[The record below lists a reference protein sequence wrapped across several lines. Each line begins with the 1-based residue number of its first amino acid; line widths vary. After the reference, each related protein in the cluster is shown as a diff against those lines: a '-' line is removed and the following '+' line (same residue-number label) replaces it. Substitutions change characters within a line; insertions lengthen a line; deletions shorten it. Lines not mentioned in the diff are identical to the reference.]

1 MLHLTETVWTMKLL
15 FLLSLILAMQIQR
28 QQLSRF
34 EDAVLLL
41 CGAGTLEELSE
52 DEWERYRHL
61 ADHPLDL
68 NACTR
73 SAMLSSGL
81 FSPFQAASLLDRR
94 MRDGD
99 ILSYTELGYTDGFTP
114 ELARALS
121 HFVVLRSRNPPGKP
135 SVPQLH
141 ASLLLRTSCSGSSSV
156 PAARAAL
163 QTAAAHSTS
172 GANSTASGKN
182 PSAATSSSASG
193 KNPSAAT
200 SSFASGKNP
209 SAATSNSAFGKNDP
223 FSGSA
228 AFGIKTAISL
238 EGRLDAFWSARKS
251 YSDRTFGPGTI
262 SLAIYGKSIPGRI
275 LLGDYSARFGQ
286 GLLLWSGF
294 SIAGFSSVQSFRRNA
309 SGLSASSSFTRTLH
323 GIGLDLALGR
333 STISAVWSTPVQSTN
348 PRLLA
353 LNYNHIFRTS
363 STGAT
368 LLADPG
374 RLYAASIDFRAGLP
388 RLSLSGEFAFELL
401 PAPAAVAASAAVP
414 SLAAPAVA
422 ASATASTALVT
433 ASAAVP
439 SLAAPAVVASATAS
453 AALAPAPAVAAS
465 ADVPSFA
472 APAVAASASV
482 APVSAASATPQ
493 PDSPAAIFVPAGL
506 LSAVWTPSY
515 GNRLAVLA
523 RYYPQNWS
531 QLAASPPST
540 FSTAKDEFG
549 SAFLFQSARYTLSL
563 DLARRLSE
571 ANWQYRLL
579 ASANL
584 PFRLGL
590 PGRMQRKVNS
600 STGIDGTFSVRSLS
614 RFRPSQSLPFRQD
627 LRCDLKLEL
636 NRLKLN
642 TRCNLLWCR
651 NFAMLGYIEPG
662 FSDQFFSL
670 WFRLTGYSVPSWDD
684 RISTWERDIPGSF
697 TVPARYGKGLALS
710 CTSSLTIQRKRLRH
724 RLNARLSYDVYS
736 RKETLTRKPEL
747 KLQYRMDF

>member
-1 MLHLTETVWTMKLL
+1 MKLL

-172 GANSTASGKN
+172 GANS
-182 PSAATSSSASG
+182 SASG

-200 SSFASGKNP
+200 SSFAS
-209 SAATSNSAFGKNDP
+209 GKNDP

-401 PAPAAVAASAAVP
+401 PASASAALAPAPASVAASAAVP

-422 ASATASTALVT
+422 ASATASAALVT
-433 ASAAVP
+433 APAAVP
-439 SLAAPAVVASATAS
+439 SL
-453 AALAPAPAVAAS
+453 
-465 ADVPSFA
+465 A

-531 QLAASPPST
+531 QLAASPPSA

-590 PGRMQRKVNS
+590 PGRTQRKVNS
-600 STGIDGTFSVRSLS
+600 STGIDGTISVRSLS

>member
-1 MLHLTETVWTMKLL
+1 MKLL

-81 FSPFQAASLLDRR
+81 FSPFQAASVLDRR

-182 PSAATSSSASG
+182 PSAATSSSAS
-193 KNPSAAT
+193 
-200 SSFASGKNP
+200 
-209 SAATSNSAFGKNDP
+209 GKNDP

-333 STISAVWSTPVQSTN
+333 STISAVWSTPVQSTS

-401 PAPAAVAASAAVP
+401 PASASAALAPAPASVAASAAVP
-414 SLAAPAVA
+414 SL
-422 ASATASTALVT
+422 
-433 ASAAVP
+433 
-439 SLAAPAVVASATAS
+439 
-453 AALAPAPAVAAS
+453 
-465 ADVPSFA
+465 A

-515 GNRLAVLA
+515 GTRLAILA

-531 QLAASPPST
+531 QLAASPPSA

-579 ASANL
+579 ASSNL

-590 PGRMQRKVNS
+590 PGRTQRKVNS
-600 STGIDGTFSVRSLS
+600 STGIDGTISVRSLS

-662 FSDQFFSL
+662 FSDQFYSL

-697 TVPARYGKGLALS
+697 TLPARYGKGLALS

>member
-1 MLHLTETVWTMKLL
+1 MKLL

-81 FSPFQAASLLDRR
+81 FSPFQAASVLDRR

-182 PSAATSSSASG
+182 PSAATSSSAS
-193 KNPSAAT
+193 
-200 SSFASGKNP
+200 
-209 SAATSNSAFGKNDP
+209 GKNDP

-333 STISAVWSTPVQSTN
+333 STISAVWSTPVQSTS

-401 PAPAAVAASAAVP
+401 PASASAA
-414 SLAAPAVA
+414 LAPAPASVA
-422 ASATASTALVT
+422 

-453 AALAPAPAVAAS
+453 AALVTAS
-465 ADVPSFA
+465 AAVPSLA

-515 GNRLAVLA
+515 GTRLAILA

-531 QLAASPPST
+531 QLAASPPSA

-590 PGRMQRKVNS
+590 PGRTQRKVNS
-600 STGIDGTFSVRSLS
+600 STGIDGTISVRSLS

-662 FSDQFFSL
+662 FSDQFYSL

-697 TVPARYGKGLALS
+697 TLPARYGKGLALS

>member
-1 MLHLTETVWTMKLL
+1 MKLL

-172 GANSTASGKN
+172 GANSTAF
-182 PSAATSSSASG
+182 G

-200 SSFASGKNP
+200 SSFAS
-209 SAATSNSAFGKNDP
+209 GKNDP

-333 STISAVWSTPVQSTN
+333 STISAVWSTPVHSTT

-401 PAPAAVAASAAVP
+401 PAPAPAPVA
-414 SLAAPAVA
+414 
-422 ASATASTALVT
+422 
-433 ASAAVP
+433 
-439 SLAAPAVVASATAS
+439 ASATAS
-453 AALAPAPAVAAS
+453 AALVTAPAA
-465 ADVPSFA
+465 VPSLA

-540 FSTAKDEFG
+540 FSNAKDEFG

-590 PGRMQRKVNS
+590 PGRTQRKVNS
-600 STGIDGTFSVRSLS
+600 STGIDGTISVRSLS

-662 FSDQFFSL
+662 FSDHFFSL

>member
-1 MLHLTETVWTMKLL
+1 
-15 FLLSLILAMQIQR
+15 MQIQR

-182 PSAATSSSASG
+182 PSAATSS
-193 KNPSAAT
+193 
-200 SSFASGKNP
+200 FAS
-209 SAATSNSAFGKNDP
+209 GKNDP

-388 RLSLSGEFAFELL
+388 RLSLSGEFALELL
-401 PAPAAVAASAAVP
+401 PAPASAALAPAPASVAASAAVP
-414 SLAAPAVA
+414 SL
-422 ASATASTALVT
+422 
-433 ASAAVP
+433 
-439 SLAAPAVVASATAS
+439 
-453 AALAPAPAVAAS
+453 
-465 ADVPSFA
+465 A

-531 QLAASPPST
+531 QLAASPPSA

-590 PGRMQRKVNS
+590 PGRTQRKVNS
-600 STGIDGTFSVRSLS
+600 STGIDGTISVRSLS

-710 CTSSLTIQRKRLRH
+710 CTSSLTIQRKRLRY

>member
-1 MLHLTETVWTMKLL
+1 MKLL

-182 PSAATSSSASG
+182 PSAATSS
-193 KNPSAAT
+193 
-200 SSFASGKNP
+200 FAS
-209 SAATSNSAFGKNDP
+209 GKNDP

-323 GIGLDLALGR
+323 GIGLDLVLGR
-333 STISAVWSTPVQSTN
+333 STISAVWSTPVHSTN

-388 RLSLSGEFAFELL
+388 RLSLSGEFALELL

-422 ASATASTALVT
+422 ASASV
-433 ASAAVP
+433 
-439 SLAAPAVVASATAS
+439 APVS
-453 AALAPAPAVAAS
+453 
-465 ADVPSFA
+465 
-472 APAVAASASV
+472 AASASV

-590 PGRMQRKVNS
+590 PGRTQRKVIS
-600 STGIDGTFSVRSLS
+600 STGIDGTISVRSLS

>member
-1 MLHLTETVWTMKLL
+1 
-15 FLLSLILAMQIQR
+15 MQIQR

-141 ASLLLRTSCSGSSSV
+141 VSLLLRTSCSGSSSV

-163 QTAAAHSTS
+163 QTAAVHSTS

-182 PSAATSSSASG
+182 PA
-193 KNPSAAT
+193 
-200 SSFASGKNP
+200 
-209 SAATSNSAFGKNDP
+209 AATSNSAFGKNDP

-333 STISAVWSTPVQSTN
+333 STISAVWSTPVQSTT

-388 RLSLSGEFAFELL
+388 RLSLSGEFAFDLL
-401 PAPAAVAASAAVP
+401 PASALAPAPASVAASAAVP
-414 SLAAPAVA
+414 SL
-422 ASATASTALVT
+422 
-433 ASAAVP
+433 
-439 SLAAPAVVASATAS
+439 
-453 AALAPAPAVAAS
+453 
-465 ADVPSFA
+465 A

-515 GNRLAVLA
+515 GTRLAVLA

-540 FSTAKDEFG
+540 FSNAKDEFG

-590 PGRMQRKVNS
+590 PGRTQRKVNS
-600 STGIDGTFSVRSLS
+600 STGIGGTISVRSLS

-662 FSDQFFSL
+662 FSDQSFSL

>member
-1 MLHLTETVWTMKLL
+1 MKLL

-182 PSAATSSSASG
+182 PSAATSS
-193 KNPSAAT
+193 
-200 SSFASGKNP
+200 FAS
-209 SAATSNSAFGKNDP
+209 GKNDP

-333 STISAVWSTPVQSTN
+333 STISAVWSTPVHSTN

-388 RLSLSGEFAFELL
+388 RLSLSGEFALELL

-422 ASATASTALVT
+422 ASATASAALAPAV
-433 ASAAVP
+433 AAPAAVP
-439 SLAAPAVVASATAS
+439 SLAAPAV
-453 AALAPAPAVAAS
+453 AAS
-465 ADVPSFA
+465 ASV
-472 APAVAASASV
+472 APVSAASASV

-590 PGRMQRKVNS
+590 PGRTQRKVIS
-600 STGIDGTFSVRSLS
+600 STGIDGTISVRSLS

-636 NRLKLN
+636 NRFKLN

>member
-1 MLHLTETVWTMKLL
+1 MKLL

-182 PSAATSSSASG
+182 PSAATSS
-193 KNPSAAT
+193 
-200 SSFASGKNP
+200 FAS
-209 SAATSNSAFGKNDP
+209 GKNDP

-323 GIGLDLALGR
+323 GIGLDLTLGR

-422 ASATASTALVT
+422 ASASV
-433 ASAAVP
+433 
-439 SLAAPAVVASATAS
+439 APVS
-453 AALAPAPAVAAS
+453 
-465 ADVPSFA
+465 
-472 APAVAASASV
+472 AASASV

-531 QLAASPPST
+531 QLAASPPSA

-590 PGRMQRKVNS
+590 PGRTQRKVNS
-600 STGIDGTFSVRSLS
+600 SIGIDGTISVRSLS

-636 NRLKLN
+636 NRFKLN

>member
-182 PSAATSSSASG
+182 PSAATSS
-193 KNPSAAT
+193 
-200 SSFASGKNP
+200 FAS
-209 SAATSNSAFGKNDP
+209 GKNDP

-333 STISAVWSTPVQSTN
+333 STISAVWSTPVQSTS

-401 PAPAAVAASAAVP
+401 PASASAALAPAPASVAASAAVP

-422 ASATASTALVT
+422 ASATASAALVT
-433 ASAAVP
+433 APAAVP
-439 SLAAPAVVASATAS
+439 PL
-453 AALAPAPAVAAS
+453 
-465 ADVPSFA
+465 A

-493 PDSPAAIFVPAGL
+493 PDSPVAIFVPAGL

-540 FSTAKDEFG
+540 FSNAKDEFG

-590 PGRMQRKVNS
+590 PGRTQRKVNS
-600 STGIDGTFSVRSLS
+600 STGIDGTISVRSLS

>member
-1 MLHLTETVWTMKLL
+1 MKLL

-172 GANSTASGKN
+172 GANSTASGKK

-200 SSFASGKNP
+200 SNSAFGKNP
-209 SAATSNSAFGKNDP
+209 SAATSSFASGKNDP

-333 STISAVWSTPVQSTN
+333 STISAVWSTPVQSTS

-401 PAPAAVAASAAVP
+401 PASASAALAPAPASVAASAAVP

-422 ASATASTALVT
+422 ASATASAALVT
-433 ASAAVP
+433 APAAVP
-439 SLAAPAVVASATAS
+439 SL
-453 AALAPAPAVAAS
+453 
-465 ADVPSFA
+465 A

-493 PDSPAAIFVPAGL
+493 PDSPAAVFVPAGL

-531 QLAASPPST
+531 QLAASPPSA

-590 PGRMQRKVNS
+590 PGRTQRKVNS
-600 STGIDGTFSVRSLS
+600 STGIDGTISVRSLS

>member
-1 MLHLTETVWTMKLL
+1 MKLL

-193 KNPSAAT
+193 KN
-200 SSFASGKNP
+200 
-209 SAATSNSAFGKNDP
+209 DP

-388 RLSLSGEFAFELL
+388 RLSLSGEFAFELF
-401 PAPAAVAASAAVP
+401 PAP
-414 SLAAPAVA
+414 
-422 ASATASTALVT
+422 
-433 ASAAVP
+433 
-439 SLAAPAVVASATAS
+439 AS
-453 AALAPAPAVAAS
+453 AALAPAPAA
-465 ADVPSFA
+465 VPSLA

-515 GNRLAVLA
+515 GTRLAILA

-590 PGRMQRKVNS
+590 PGRTQRKVNS
-600 STGIDGTFSVRSLS
+600 STGIDGTISVRSLS

-662 FSDQFFSL
+662 FSDQSFSL

>member
-1 MLHLTETVWTMKLL
+1 MKLL

-182 PSAATSSSASG
+182 PSAATSS
-193 KNPSAAT
+193 
-200 SSFASGKNP
+200 FAS
-209 SAATSNSAFGKNDP
+209 GKNDP

-401 PAPAAVAASAAVP
+401 PASASAALAPAPAAVP

-422 ASATASTALVT
+422 A
-433 ASAAVP
+433 P
-439 SLAAPAVVASATAS
+439 ATAS
-453 AALAPAPAVAAS
+453 AALVT
-465 ADVPSFA
+465 

-493 PDSPAAIFVPAGL
+493 PDSPAAVFVPAGL

-515 GNRLAVLA
+515 GTRLAILA

-590 PGRMQRKVNS
+590 PGRTQRKTNS
-600 STGIDGTFSVRSLS
+600 STGIDGTISVRSLS

-736 RKETLTRKPEL
+736 RKETLTRKPEF

>member
-1 MLHLTETVWTMKLL
+1 MKLL

-182 PSAATSSSASG
+182 PSAATSS
-193 KNPSAAT
+193 
-200 SSFASGKNP
+200 FAS
-209 SAATSNSAFGKNDP
+209 GKNDP

-401 PAPAAVAASAAVP
+401 PAS
-414 SLAAPAVA
+414 
-422 ASATASTALVT
+422 
-433 ASAAVP
+433 
-439 SLAAPAVVASATAS
+439 AS
-453 AALAPAPAVAAS
+453 AALAPAPAA
-465 ADVPSFA
+465 VPSLA

-493 PDSPAAIFVPAGL
+493 PDSPAAVFVPAGL

-515 GNRLAVLA
+515 GTRLAILA

-590 PGRMQRKVNS
+590 PGRTQRKTNS
-600 STGIDGTFSVRSLS
+600 STGIDGTISVRSLS

-736 RKETLTRKPEL
+736 RKETLTRKPEF

>member
-1 MLHLTETVWTMKLL
+1 MKLL

-172 GANSTASGKN
+172 GANSTAF
-182 PSAATSSSASG
+182 G

-200 SSFASGKNP
+200 SSFAS
-209 SAATSNSAFGKNDP
+209 GKNDP

-401 PAPAAVAASAAVP
+401 PASASAALAPAPASVAASAAVP
-414 SLAAPAVA
+414 SL
-422 ASATASTALVT
+422 
-433 ASAAVP
+433 
-439 SLAAPAVVASATAS
+439 
-453 AALAPAPAVAAS
+453 
-465 ADVPSFA
+465 A

-482 APVSAASATPQ
+482 APVSAASATLQ
-493 PDSPAAIFVPAGL
+493 PDSPAAVFVPAGL

-531 QLAASPPST
+531 QLAASPPSA

-590 PGRMQRKVNS
+590 PGRTQRKVNS
-600 STGIDGTFSVRSLS
+600 STGIDGTISVRSLS

-736 RKETLTRKPEL
+736 RKETLSRKPEL

>member
-1 MLHLTETVWTMKLL
+1 MKLL

-182 PSAATSSSASG
+182 PSAATSNSAFG

-200 SSFASGKNP
+200 SSFAS
-209 SAATSNSAFGKNDP
+209 GKNDP

-374 RLYAASIDFRAGLP
+374 RLYAASIDFRTGLP

-401 PAPAAVAASAAVP
+401 PAPASAALAPAYASVAAPAAVP

-422 ASATASTALVT
+422 ASATASAALVT
-433 ASAAVP
+433 VPAAVP
-439 SLAAPAVVASATAS
+439 SLAAPAVVASA
-453 AALAPAPAVAAS
+453 
-465 ADVPSFA
+465 
-472 APAVAASASV
+472 SV
-482 APVSAASATPQ
+482 APVSAASASVAPISAAAATPQ

-515 GNRLAVLA
+515 GTRLAILA

-531 QLAASPPST
+531 QLAASPPSA

-590 PGRMQRKVNS
+590 PGRTQRKVNS
-600 STGIDGTFSVRSLS
+600 STGIDGTISVRSLS

>member
-1 MLHLTETVWTMKLL
+1 MKLL

-141 ASLLLRTSCSGSSSV
+141 VSLLLRTSCSGSSSV

-172 GANSTASGKN
+172 GANS
-182 PSAATSSSASG
+182 SASG

-200 SSFASGKNP
+200 SSFAS
-209 SAATSNSAFGKNDP
+209 GKNDP

-401 PAPAAVAASAAVP
+401 PASASAALAPAPASVAASAAVP

-422 ASATASTALVT
+422 ASATASAAFVT
-433 ASAAVP
+433 APAAVP
-439 SLAAPAVVASATAS
+439 SL
-453 AALAPAPAVAAS
+453 
-465 ADVPSFA
+465 A

-482 APVSAASATPQ
+482 APVSATSATPQ

-531 QLAASPPST
+531 QLAASPPSA

-590 PGRMQRKVNS
+590 PGRTQRKVNS
-600 STGIDGTFSVRSLS
+600 STGIDGTISVRSLS

-662 FSDQFFSL
+662 FSDQSFSL

>member
-1 MLHLTETVWTMKLL
+1 MKLL

-156 PAARAAL
+156 PAARADL

-182 PSAATSSSASG
+182 PSAATSS
-193 KNPSAAT
+193 
-200 SSFASGKNP
+200 FAS
-209 SAATSNSAFGKNDP
+209 GKNDP

-401 PAPAAVAASAAVP
+401 PASASAALAPAPASVAASAAVP

-422 ASATASTALVT
+422 ASATASAALATAP
-433 ASAAVP
+433 AAVP
-439 SLAAPAVVASATAS
+439 SL
-453 AALAPAPAVAAS
+453 
-465 ADVPSFA
+465 A

-515 GNRLAVLA
+515 GTRLAILA

-531 QLAASPPST
+531 QLAASPPSA

-590 PGRMQRKVNS
+590 PGRTQRKTNS
-600 STGIDGTFSVRSLS
+600 STGIDGTISVRSLS

-662 FSDQFFSL
+662 FSDQSFSL

>member
-1 MLHLTETVWTMKLL
+1 MKLL

-182 PSAATSSSASG
+182 PSAATSS
-193 KNPSAAT
+193 
-200 SSFASGKNP
+200 FAS
-209 SAATSNSAFGKNDP
+209 GKNDP

-401 PAPAAVAASAAVP
+401 PASASAALAPAPASVAASAAVP
-414 SLAAPAVA
+414 SL
-422 ASATASTALVT
+422 
-433 ASAAVP
+433 
-439 SLAAPAVVASATAS
+439 
-453 AALAPAPAVAAS
+453 
-465 ADVPSFA
+465 A

-493 PDSPAAIFVPAGL
+493 PDSPAAVFVPAGL

-531 QLAASPPST
+531 QLAASPPSA

-549 SAFLFQSARYTLSL
+549 SAFLFQSARYTLTL

-590 PGRMQRKVNS
+590 PGRTQRKTNS
-600 STGIDGTFSVRSLS
+600 STGIDGTISVRSLS

-662 FSDQFFSL
+662 FSDQSFSL

>member
-1 MLHLTETVWTMKLL
+1 MKLL

-182 PSAATSSSASG
+182 PSAATSS
-193 KNPSAAT
+193 
-200 SSFASGKNP
+200 FAS
-209 SAATSNSAFGKNDP
+209 GKNDP

-323 GIGLDLALGR
+323 GIGLDLTLGR

-401 PAPAAVAASAAVP
+401 PVP
-414 SLAAPAVA
+414 
-422 ASATASTALVT
+422 
-433 ASAAVP
+433 
-439 SLAAPAVVASATAS
+439 APAVVASATAS
-453 AALAPAPAVAAS
+453 AALATAPAA
-465 ADVPSFA
+465 VPSLA
-472 APAVAASASV
+472 APAVAAPASV

-590 PGRMQRKVNS
+590 PGRTQRKVNS
-600 STGIDGTFSVRSLS
+600 STGIDGTISVRSLS

>member
-1 MLHLTETVWTMKLL
+1 MKLL

-182 PSAATSSSASG
+182 PSAATSS
-193 KNPSAAT
+193 
-200 SSFASGKNP
+200 FAS
-209 SAATSNSAFGKNDP
+209 GKNDP

-388 RLSLSGEFAFELL
+388 RLSLSGEFALELL

-422 ASATASTALVT
+422 ASASV
-433 ASAAVP
+433 
-439 SLAAPAVVASATAS
+439 APVS
-453 AALAPAPAVAAS
+453 
-465 ADVPSFA
+465 
-472 APAVAASASV
+472 AASASV

-590 PGRMQRKVNS
+590 PGRTQRKVIS
-600 STGIDGTFSVRSLS
+600 STGIDGTISVRSLS

>member
-1 MLHLTETVWTMKLL
+1 MKLL

-172 GANSTASGKN
+172 GANSSASGKN
-182 PSAATSSSASG
+182 PSAATSSSAS
-193 KNPSAAT
+193 
-200 SSFASGKNP
+200 
-209 SAATSNSAFGKNDP
+209 GKNDP

-333 STISAVWSTPVQSTN
+333 STISAVWSTPVHSTT

-401 PAPAAVAASAAVP
+401 PASASAALAPAPAAVAASAAVP

-433 ASAAVP
+433 APAAVAASAAVP
-439 SLAAPAVVASATAS
+439 SL
-453 AALAPAPAVAAS
+453 
-465 ADVPSFA
+465 A

-590 PGRMQRKVNS
+590 PGRTQRKVNS
-600 STGIDGTFSVRSLS
+600 STGIDGTISVRSLS

>member
-182 PSAATSSSASG
+182 PSAATSS
-193 KNPSAAT
+193 
-200 SSFASGKNP
+200 FAS
-209 SAATSNSAFGKNDP
+209 GKNDP

-333 STISAVWSTPVQSTN
+333 STISAVWSTPVQSTS

-401 PAPAAVAASAAVP
+401 PAPAP
-414 SLAAPAVA
+414 
-422 ASATASTALVT
+422 
-433 ASAAVP
+433 
-439 SLAAPAVVASATAS
+439 
-453 AALAPAPAVAAS
+453 AALAPAPASVAAS
-465 ADVPSFA
+465 PAVPSLA

-531 QLAASPPST
+531 QLAASPPSA

-590 PGRMQRKVNS
+590 PGRTQRKTNS
-600 STGIDGTFSVRSLS
+600 STGIDGTISVRSLS

>member
-1 MLHLTETVWTMKLL
+1 MKLL

-156 PAARAAL
+156 PAARADL

-182 PSAATSSSASG
+182 PSAATSS
-193 KNPSAAT
+193 
-200 SSFASGKNP
+200 FAS
-209 SAATSNSAFGKNDP
+209 GKNDP

-401 PAPAAVAASAAVP
+401 PASASAALAPAPASVAASAAVP

-422 ASATASTALVT
+422 ASATASAALVT
-433 ASAAVP
+433 APAAVP
-439 SLAAPAVVASATAS
+439 SL
-453 AALAPAPAVAAS
+453 
-465 ADVPSFA
+465 A

-515 GNRLAVLA
+515 GTRLAILA

-590 PGRMQRKVNS
+590 PGRTQRKTNS
-600 STGIDGTFSVRSLS
+600 STGIDGTISVRSLS

>member
-1 MLHLTETVWTMKLL
+1 MKLL

-172 GANSTASGKN
+172 GANSTAF
-182 PSAATSSSASG
+182 G

-200 SSFASGKNP
+200 SSFASGKD
-209 SAATSNSAFGKNDP
+209 DP

-323 GIGLDLALGR
+323 GIGLDLALYR

-388 RLSLSGEFAFELL
+388 RLSLSGEFALELL

-422 ASATASTALVT
+422 ASAIASAALATAP
-433 ASAAVP
+433 AAVP
-439 SLAAPAVVASATAS
+439 SLAAPAVAASATAS
-453 AALAPAPAVAAS
+453 AALAPAVAAP
-465 ADVPSFA
+465 AAVPSLA

-482 APVSAASATPQ
+482 APVSATSATPQ
-493 PDSPAAIFVPAGL
+493 PDPPAAIFVPAGL

-590 PGRMQRKVNS
+590 PGRTQRKVNS
-600 STGIDGTFSVRSLS
+600 SIGIDGTISVRSLS

>member
-1 MLHLTETVWTMKLL
+1 MKLL

-172 GANSTASGKN
+172 GANSTAF
-182 PSAATSSSASG
+182 G

-200 SSFASGKNP
+200 SSFASGKD
-209 SAATSNSAFGKNDP
+209 DP

-323 GIGLDLALGR
+323 GIGLDLALYR

-374 RLYAASIDFRAGLP
+374 RLYAASIDFRTGLP

-401 PAPAAVAASAAVP
+401 PAPALATASAAVP

-422 ASATASTALVT
+422 ASATASAAL
-433 ASAAVP
+433 APAGAAPAAVP
-439 SLAAPAVVASATAS
+439 SL
-453 AALAPAPAVAAS
+453 
-465 ADVPSFA
+465 A

-482 APVSAASATPQ
+482 APVSATSATPQ
-493 PDSPAAIFVPAGL
+493 PDPPAAIFVPAGL

-531 QLAASPPST
+531 QLAASPPSA

-590 PGRMQRKVNS
+590 PGRTQRKVNS
-600 STGIDGTFSVRSLS
+600 STGIDGTISVRSLS

>member
-1 MLHLTETVWTMKLL
+1 MKLL

-141 ASLLLRTSCSGSSSV
+141 VSLLLRTSCSGSSSV

-182 PSAATSSSASG
+182 PSAATSS
-193 KNPSAAT
+193 
-200 SSFASGKNP
+200 FAS
-209 SAATSNSAFGKNDP
+209 GKNDP

-401 PAPAAVAASAAVP
+401 PASASAALAPAPASVAASAAVP
-414 SLAAPAVA
+414 SL
-422 ASATASTALVT
+422 
-433 ASAAVP
+433 
-439 SLAAPAVVASATAS
+439 
-453 AALAPAPAVAAS
+453 
-465 ADVPSFA
+465 A

-493 PDSPAAIFVPAGL
+493 PNSPAAVFVPAGL

-590 PGRMQRKVNS
+590 PGRTQRKVNS
-600 STGIDGTFSVRSLS
+600 STGIDGTISVRSLS

>member
-1 MLHLTETVWTMKLL
+1 MKLL

-182 PSAATSSSASG
+182 PSAATSS
-193 KNPSAAT
+193 
-200 SSFASGKNP
+200 FAS
-209 SAATSNSAFGKNDP
+209 GKNDP

-333 STISAVWSTPVQSTN
+333 STISAVWSTPVHSTN

-388 RLSLSGEFAFELL
+388 RLSLSGEFALELL

-422 ASATASTALVT
+422 ASATASAALAPAV
-433 ASAAVP
+433 AAPAAVP
-439 SLAAPAVVASATAS
+439 SLAAPAV
-453 AALAPAPAVAAS
+453 AAS
-465 ADVPSFA
+465 ASV
-472 APAVAASASV
+472 APVSAASASV

-590 PGRMQRKVNS
+590 PGRTQRKVIS
-600 STGIDGTFSVRSLS
+600 STGIDGTISVRSLS

>member
-1 MLHLTETVWTMKLL
+1 MKLL

-172 GANSTASGKN
+172 GANSTAF
-182 PSAATSSSASG
+182 G

-200 SSFASGKNP
+200 SSFASGKD
-209 SAATSNSAFGKNDP
+209 DP

-333 STISAVWSTPVQSTN
+333 STISAVWSTPVHSTN

-388 RLSLSGEFAFELL
+388 RLSLSGEFALELL

-422 ASATASTALVT
+422 ASASV
-433 ASAAVP
+433 
-439 SLAAPAVVASATAS
+439 APVS
-453 AALAPAPAVAAS
+453 
-465 ADVPSFA
+465 
-472 APAVAASASV
+472 AASASV

-531 QLAASPPST
+531 QLAASPPSA

-590 PGRMQRKVNS
+590 PGRTQRKVIS
-600 STGIDGTFSVRSLS
+600 STGIDGTISVRSLS

>member
-1 MLHLTETVWTMKLL
+1 MKLL

-182 PSAATSSSASG
+182 PSAATSS
-193 KNPSAAT
+193 
-200 SSFASGKNP
+200 FAS
-209 SAATSNSAFGKNDP
+209 GKNDP

-401 PAPAAVAASAAVP
+401 PASASAALAPAPASVAASAAVP

-422 ASATASTALVT
+422 ASATASAALVT
-433 ASAAVP
+433 APAAVP
-439 SLAAPAVVASATAS
+439 SL
-453 AALAPAPAVAAS
+453 
-465 ADVPSFA
+465 A

-493 PDSPAAIFVPAGL
+493 PDSPAAVFVPAGL

-531 QLAASPPST
+531 QLAASPPSA

-590 PGRMQRKVNS
+590 PGRTQRKTNS
-600 STGIDGTFSVRSLS
+600 STGIDGTISVRSLS

>member
-1 MLHLTETVWTMKLL
+1 MKLL

-182 PSAATSSSASG
+182 PSAATSS
-193 KNPSAAT
+193 
-200 SSFASGKNP
+200 FAS
-209 SAATSNSAFGKNDP
+209 GKNDP

-323 GIGLDLALGR
+323 GIGLDLALYR

-388 RLSLSGEFAFELL
+388 RLSLSGEFALELL

-422 ASATASTALVT
+422 ASATASAALAPAV
-433 ASAAVP
+433 AAPAAVP
-439 SLAAPAVVASATAS
+439 SL
-453 AALAPAPAVAAS
+453 
-465 ADVPSFA
+465 A

-482 APVSAASATPQ
+482 APVSATSATPQ
-493 PDSPAAIFVPAGL
+493 PDPPAAIFVPAGL

-531 QLAASPPST
+531 QLAASPPSA

-590 PGRMQRKVNS
+590 PGRTQRKVIS
-600 STGIDGTFSVRSLS
+600 STGIDGTISVRSLS

>member
-1 MLHLTETVWTMKLL
+1 MKLL

-99 ILSYTELGYTDGFTP
+99 ILSYTELGYTDGFTQ

-182 PSAATSSSASG
+182 PSAATSS
-193 KNPSAAT
+193 
-200 SSFASGKNP
+200 FAS
-209 SAATSNSAFGKNDP
+209 GKNDP

-323 GIGLDLALGR
+323 GIGLDLTLGR

-388 RLSLSGEFAFELL
+388 RLSLSGEFALELL

-422 ASATASTALVT
+422 ASASV
-433 ASAAVP
+433 
-439 SLAAPAVVASATAS
+439 APVS
-453 AALAPAPAVAAS
+453 
-465 ADVPSFA
+465 
-472 APAVAASASV
+472 AASASV

-531 QLAASPPST
+531 QLAASPPSA

-590 PGRMQRKVNS
+590 PGRTQRKVIS
-600 STGIDGTFSVRSLS
+600 STGIDGTISVRSLS

-636 NRLKLN
+636 NRFKLN

>member
-172 GANSTASGKN
+172 GANSTA
-182 PSAATSSSASG
+182 
-193 KNPSAAT
+193 
-200 SSFASGKNP
+200 FGKNP
-209 SAATSNSAFGKNDP
+209 SAATSNSASGKNDP

-262 SLAIYGKSIPGRI
+262 SLAIYGKFIPGRI

-353 LNYNHIFRTS
+353 LNYNHIFRIS

-374 RLYAASIDFRAGLP
+374 RLYAASIDFRTGLP
-388 RLSLSGEFAFELL
+388 RLSLSGEFALELL
-401 PAPAAVAASAAVP
+401 PASAPASVAASASVAPAVAASATASAALVTAPAAVP

-422 ASATASTALVT
+422 A
-433 ASAAVP
+433 P
-439 SLAAPAVVASATAS
+439 
-453 AALAPAPAVAAS
+453 
-465 ADVPSFA
+465 
-472 APAVAASASV
+472 ASV

-590 PGRMQRKVNS
+590 PGRTQRKVNS
-600 STGIDGTFSVRSLS
+600 STGIDGTISVRSLS

-636 NRLKLN
+636 NRFKLN

>member
-1 MLHLTETVWTMKLL
+1 MKLL

-141 ASLLLRTSCSGSSSV
+141 VSLLLRTSCSGSSSV

-163 QTAAAHSTS
+163 QTAAVHSTS

-182 PSAATSSSASG
+182 PSAATSS
-193 KNPSAAT
+193 
-200 SSFASGKNP
+200 FAS
-209 SAATSNSAFGKNDP
+209 GKNDP

-333 STISAVWSTPVQSTN
+333 STISAVWSTPVQSTS

-388 RLSLSGEFAFELL
+388 RLSLSGEFAFKLL
-401 PAPAAVAASAAVP
+401 PASASAA
-414 SLAAPAVA
+414 LAPAP
-422 ASATASTALVT
+422 
-433 ASAAVP
+433 ASAA
-439 SLAAPAVVASATAS
+439 ASATAS
-453 AALAPAPAVAAS
+453 AALAPAPASVAAS
-465 ADVPSFA
+465 AAVPSLAAATASAALATASAAVLSLA
-472 APAVAASASV
+472 APATASASV

-515 GNRLAVLA
+515 GTRLAVLA

-540 FSTAKDEFG
+540 FSNAKDEFG

-590 PGRMQRKVNS
+590 PGRTQRKVNS
-600 STGIDGTFSVRSLS
+600 STGIGGTISVRSLS

>member
-1 MLHLTETVWTMKLL
+1 MKLL

-193 KNPSAAT
+193 KN
-200 SSFASGKNP
+200 
-209 SAATSNSAFGKNDP
+209 DP

-228 AFGIKTAISL
+228 AFGIKTALSL

-333 STISAVWSTPVQSTN
+333 STISAVWSTPVHSTT

-401 PAPAAVAASAAVP
+401 PASAPAA
-414 SLAAPAVA
+414 LAPASV
-422 ASATASTALVT
+422 
-433 ASAAVP
+433 AVP
-439 SLAAPAVVASATAS
+439 SLAAPAVV
-453 AALAPAPAVAAS
+453 
-465 ADVPSFA
+465 
-472 APAVAASASV
+472 ASASV

-540 FSTAKDEFG
+540 FSNAKDEFG

-590 PGRMQRKVNS
+590 PGRTQRKINS
-600 STGIDGTFSVRSLS
+600 STCIDGTFSVRSLS

-636 NRLKLN
+636 NRLRLN

>member
-1 MLHLTETVWTMKLL
+1 MKLL

-182 PSAATSSSASG
+182 PSAATSS
-193 KNPSAAT
+193 
-200 SSFASGKNP
+200 FAS
-209 SAATSNSAFGKNDP
+209 GKNDP

-401 PAPAAVAASAAVP
+401 PASASAALAPAPASVAASAAVP
-414 SLAAPAVA
+414 SL
-422 ASATASTALVT
+422 
-433 ASAAVP
+433 
-439 SLAAPAVVASATAS
+439 
-453 AALAPAPAVAAS
+453 
-465 ADVPSFA
+465 A

-515 GNRLAVLA
+515 GTRLAILA

-590 PGRMQRKVNS
+590 PGRTQRKVNS
-600 STGIDGTFSVRSLS
+600 STGIDGTISVRSLS

>member
-1 MLHLTETVWTMKLL
+1 MKLL

-182 PSAATSSSASG
+182 PSAATSS
-193 KNPSAAT
+193 
-200 SSFASGKNP
+200 FAS
-209 SAATSNSAFGKNDP
+209 GKNDP

-323 GIGLDLALGR
+323 GIGLDLTLGR

-388 RLSLSGEFAFELL
+388 RLSLSGEFALELL

-422 ASATASTALVT
+422 ASASV
-433 ASAAVP
+433 
-439 SLAAPAVVASATAS
+439 APVS
-453 AALAPAPAVAAS
+453 
-465 ADVPSFA
+465 
-472 APAVAASASV
+472 AASASV

-590 PGRMQRKVNS
+590 PGRTQRKVIS
-600 STGIDGTFSVRSLS
+600 STGIDGTISVRSLS

>member
-1 MLHLTETVWTMKLL
+1 MKLL

-182 PSAATSSSASG
+182 PSAATSS
-193 KNPSAAT
+193 
-200 SSFASGKNP
+200 FASGQ
-209 SAATSNSAFGKNDP
+209 NDP

-228 AFGIKTAISL
+228 AFGIKTAIPL

-401 PAPAAVAASAAVP
+401 PASASAALAPAPASVAASAAVP

-422 ASATASTALVT
+422 ASATASAALVT
-433 ASAAVP
+433 APAAVP
-439 SLAAPAVVASATAS
+439 SL
-453 AALAPAPAVAAS
+453 
-465 ADVPSFA
+465 A

-531 QLAASPPST
+531 QLAASPPSA

-590 PGRMQRKVNS
+590 PGRTQRKTNS
-600 STGIDGTFSVRSLS
+600 STGIDGTISVRSLS
-614 RFRPSQSLPFRQD
+614 RFRPSQPLPFRQD

-662 FSDQFFSL
+662 FSDQSFSL

>member
-182 PSAATSSSASG
+182 PSAATSS
-193 KNPSAAT
+193 
-200 SSFASGKNP
+200 FAS
-209 SAATSNSAFGKNDP
+209 GKNDP

-333 STISAVWSTPVQSTN
+333 STISAVWSTPVHSTN

-388 RLSLSGEFAFELL
+388 RLSLSGEFALELL

-414 SLAAPAVA
+414 SL
-422 ASATASTALVT
+422 
-433 ASAAVP
+433 
-439 SLAAPAVVASATAS
+439 
-453 AALAPAPAVAAS
+453 
-465 ADVPSFA
+465 A

-590 PGRMQRKVNS
+590 PGRTQRKVIS
-600 STGIDGTFSVRSLS
+600 STGIDGTISVRSLS

>member
-1 MLHLTETVWTMKLL
+1 MKLL

-182 PSAATSSSASG
+182 PSAATSS
-193 KNPSAAT
+193 
-200 SSFASGKNP
+200 FAS
-209 SAATSNSAFGKNDP
+209 GKNDP

-401 PAPAAVAASAAVP
+401 PASASAALAPAPASVAASAAVP
-414 SLAAPAVA
+414 SL
-422 ASATASTALVT
+422 
-433 ASAAVP
+433 
-439 SLAAPAVVASATAS
+439 
-453 AALAPAPAVAAS
+453 
-465 ADVPSFA
+465 A

-531 QLAASPPST
+531 QLAASPPSA

-590 PGRMQRKVNS
+590 PGRTQRKVNS
-600 STGIDGTFSVRSLS
+600 STGIDGTISVRSLS

-662 FSDQFFSL
+662 FSDQSFSL